1 MQLPQGCRPKWG
13 GGAEECLQGWEFWE
27 WGQGGCRPS
36 SWPSVSLIPVSW
48 GHSEV
53 LPAVCLLA
61 FLLHCGLPPQR
72 QEDIALPLFGPIL
85 PTIYI
90 YTSYSRNTK
99 TTAHFGS
106 PPYPLLCPPLQKQ
119 LADLSLI
126 SCPSEQIHFP
136 LCSLF
141 LPTLHPAWGPLWP
154 SSLFSWLSF
163 LSFPPFLLLNSMKH
177 NRGLEM
183 A

>member
-1 MQLPQGCRPKWG
+1 MGTRR
-13 GGAEECLQGWEFWE
+13 LQA
-27 WGQGGCRPS
+27 QQ
-36 SWPSVSLIPVSW
+36 WPSVSLIPVSR

-61 FLLHCGLPPQR
+61 FLLHVVFLLKGRKIELFLCL
-72 QEDIALPLFGPIL
+72 ALPHALYIYIHPIPETLRPL
-85 PTIYI
+85 PTLEVLL
-90 YTSYSRNTK
+90 TLCLSLPS
-99 TTAHFGS
+99 AC
-106 PPYPLLCPPLQKQ
+106 PYPLLCPPLQKQ

-126 SCPSEQIHFP
+126 SCPSEQIHLP

-163 LSFPPFLLLNSMKH
+163 LSFPPSQLH
-177 NRGLEM
+177 ET
-183 A
+183 